1 MKNIFIITGPIGA
14 GKSSACKFLKRY
26 GYTYINSDKF
36 AKEIIKKNKG
46 IRKKIS
52 ELLSIDNDLSKRMP
66 WKKIRNFISLN
77 MNNKISYDAIIHDIF
92 YKKLNQHINIGI
104 HDYVI
109 EIPLVETI
117 RQIKQKKIIICILA
131 SYKKRKERFTKNKHK
146 NEFQFC
152 SLDNLQQSREFYI
165 KNSDYVINNNK
176 GIDIMTSKLIS
187 IVNKYQ

>member
-1 MKNIFIITGPIGA
+1 MKNIFIITGPIGS

-36 AKEIIKKNKG
+36 AKEIIKKNKD

-52 ELLSIDNDLSKRMP
+52 ELLGINNDLSKRIP
-66 WKKIRNFISLN
+66 WKKIREFISLS
-77 MNNKISYDAIIHDIF
+77 MKNKKSYDSIVHDIF
-92 YKKLNQHINIGI
+92 YKKLNHHINIDER
-104 HDYVI
+104 DYVI

-117 RQIKQKKIIICILA
+117 RKIKQKKIIICILA
-131 SYKKRKERFTKNKHK
+131 SYKKRKERFTKKKNR

-152 SLDNLQQSREFYI
+152 SLDNLQQSSEFYI
-165 KNSDYVINNNK
+165 KNSDYVIDNNK
-176 GIDIMTSKLIS
+176 GIEKMTNKIIS